1 MYNYLKMFSKKQLSK
16 KFYDLKLS
24 NLQNYDLIV
33 LAQDLGELNSDLKW
47 HEFKQTLVNSGI
59 KVQFFKNSKIKVNL
73 KNSPLQ
79 NLSCLINGNV
89 IFFMIEEI
97 DTKNLNPIIDV
108 VNFIDEIKSLE
119 LLGGYFNSKL
129 ENPDELRRFS
139 KIYVDGLNN
148 YQLLTHNIYTQ
159 VISSLSSTLSYTS
172 NDIKNTLSKISER
185 NA

>member
-1 MYNYLKMFSKKQLSK
+1 MFSKKQLSK
-16 KFYDLKLS
+16 NFYDLKLS

-47 HEFKQTLVNSGI
+47 QEFKQTLVNSGI
-59 KVQFFKNSKIKVNL
+59 KVQIFKNGKIKVNL

-79 NLSCLINGNV
+79 NLGYLINGNV

-97 DTKNLNPIIDV
+97 DTNNLNPIIDV
-108 VNFIDEIKSLE
+108 VNFIDETKSLE

-148 YQLLTHNIYTQ
+148 YQLLAHNIYTQ
-159 VISSLSSTLSYTS
+159 VISSLSSTLSYTP
-172 NDIKNTLSKISER
+172 NDIKSTLSKISER
-185 NA
+185 SS